1 MKNTTKNKPQFV
13 GPFDV
18 KCGGIPCSEY
28 YGYSYP
34 MFTLNSTRS
43 LLQNALPKGSDP
55 VLGLPSKCGR
65 TPVPLWS
72 KSCFNKARELSS
84 MLYVLLKEN
93 SIGIEEIPKSP
104 QIAKNSFWWL
114 ELAPLTFQGK
124 KVWVIKGIQLR
135 FRFEGSWQWHCLETL
150 HKRVSSYIQE
160 QNLLKEYKKV
170 LSSIPEGQI
179 LGGVLCLDKEGEYYR
194 MGEISGKILDPWK
207 KDELTAKEQIKKL
220 QIELELVKAKK

>member
-18 KCGGIPCSEY
+18 VNGGVPCSEY
-28 YGYSYP
+28 HGYSYP
-34 MFTLNSTRS
+34 MFTLNSSRS
-43 LLQNALPKGSDP
+43 LLQNTLPKGSNP
-55 VLGLPSKCGR
+55 IPGLPSKCGR

-72 KSCFNKARELSS
+72 KSCYNKARELSA
-84 MLYVLLKEN
+84 MFYVLLKEN
-93 SIGIEEIPKSP
+93 SIGIEEYKDIPQFS
-104 QIAKNSFWWL
+104 KNSFWFL
-114 ELAPLTFQGK
+114 DLTPLTFQGK

-160 QNLLKEYKKV
+160 QNLSKEYKRV

-179 LGGVLCLDKEGEYYR
+179 LGGVLSLDKEGEYYR
-194 MGEISGKILDPWK
+194 IGEISGKILDPWK
-207 KDELTAKEQIKKL
+207 KDQLTKKEQIKKL
-220 QIELELVKAKK
+220 KIELELARAKK